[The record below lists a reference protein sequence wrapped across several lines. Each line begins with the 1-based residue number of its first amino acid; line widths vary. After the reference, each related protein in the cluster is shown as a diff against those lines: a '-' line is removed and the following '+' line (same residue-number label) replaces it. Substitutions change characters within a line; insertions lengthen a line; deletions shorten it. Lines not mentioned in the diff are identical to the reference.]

1 MVENNLKYNPTD
13 TVVVINNFPGVLAYK
28 SSTTGLSLVWSEKG
42 STQFMSI
49 QELQNMRN
57 NSIAFFENNWIV
69 IEDADADNIYKF
81 LGVSNYYNTD
91 VFQTPGDYTELYKMS
106 YKKMK
111 DVISKMSPGVKESV
125 AIDVTNKIKEGKI
138 DSLKKIT
145 QLSELLDRQ
154 FI

>member
-1 MVENNLKYNPTD
+1 MVENSLKYNPTD
-13 TVVVINNFPGVLAYK
+13 TVVVVNNFPGVLAYK
-28 SSTTGLSLVWSEKG
+28 SSTTGLVLVWSEKG

-69 IEDADADNIYKF
+69 IDDAESDNIYKF
-81 LGVSNYYNTD
+81 LGVANYYNTD

-111 DVISKMSPGVKESV
+111 EVISKMSPGVKESV

-145 QLSELLDRQ
+145 QLSELLDRK